1 MKYRIFS
8 FLLIEE
14 DDVKNF
20 WTPDIIIDQAGGV
33 DNTMM
38 MKMAMVMLNCT
49 QVKEARVPTLILDPV
64 SVRLHDD
71 SKVAELNFAKN
82 DDVFQVSWSKKMNF
96 DVGCPMKFNHFPF
109 E

>member
-1 MKYRIFS
+1 MKNHIFS
-8 FLLIEE
+8 FILIEE

-20 WTPDIIIDQAGGV
+20 WTPDIIIDQARGV

-38 MKMAMVMLNCT
+38 MVMLNCT

-82 DDVFQVSWSKKMNF
+82 DDVFQISWSKKMNF

>member
-1 MKYRIFS
+1 
-8 FLLIEE
+8 
-14 DDVKNF
+14 
-20 WTPDIIIDQAGGV
+20 
-33 DNTMM
+33 MM
-38 MKMAMVMLNCT
+38 MAMAMAMVMLNCT

>member
-8 FLLIEE
+8 FILIEE

-20 WTPDIIIDQAGGV
+20 WTPDIIIDQARGV

-49 QVKEARVPTLILDPV
+49 VHTGEA
-64 SVRLHDD
+64 
-71 SKVAELNFAKN
+71 SKGA
-82 DDVFQVSWSKKMNF
+82 NF
-96 DVGCPMKFNHFPF
+96 DP
-109 E
+109 

>member
-8 FLLIEE
+8 FILIEE

-20 WTPDIIIDQAGGV
+20 WTPDIIIDQARGV

-49 QVKEARVPTLILDPV
+49 VHTGEG
-64 SVRLHDD
+64 
-71 SKVAELNFAKN
+71 SKGA
-82 DDVFQVSWSKKMNF
+82 NF
-96 DVGCPMKFNHFPF
+96 DP
-109 E
+109 